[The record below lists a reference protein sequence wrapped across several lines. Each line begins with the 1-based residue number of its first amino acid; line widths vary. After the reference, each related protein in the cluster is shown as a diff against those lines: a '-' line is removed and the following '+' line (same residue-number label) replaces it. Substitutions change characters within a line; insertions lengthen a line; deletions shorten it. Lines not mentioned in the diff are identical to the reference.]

1 MRARRLAA
9 AAAAADDG
17 GSGGMKGEI
26 GGLAVKVK
34 DGRALQHTG
43 EGGRGGGLTKAVPSE
58 KKMEKKITLLFIS
71 FSGS

>member
-1 MRARRLAA
+1 
-9 AAAAADDG
+9 
-17 GSGGMKGEI
+17 MKGEI

-58 KKMEKKITLLFIS
+58 KKKMEKKITLLFIS